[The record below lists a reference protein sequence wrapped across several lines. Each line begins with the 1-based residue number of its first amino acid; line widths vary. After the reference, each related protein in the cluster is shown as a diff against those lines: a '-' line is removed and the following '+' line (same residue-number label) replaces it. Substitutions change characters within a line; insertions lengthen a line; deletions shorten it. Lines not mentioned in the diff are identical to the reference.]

1 MFKSSKLNTLEI
13 PAVRMCFAE
22 CVNVVHC
29 TKEQRDGDQENA
41 AAAAHSLLK
50 WVHAH
55 PYFISISTP
64 DSSFYCA
71 RTHTERAVGENAS
84 EWARAERER
93 WRIHPSN
100 GLKREHA
107 FFARN
112 IYMSGWIHN
121 FGLKSGNTFQCT
133 TMAGVPPPQPPAC
146 LLLGSWSR
154 ARSPSLPHTRAPRF
168 CINTP
173 SSEIDWLLH
182 FLRPVV
188 RALHQLGMQNV

>member
-1 MFKSSKLNTLEI
+1 MSSI
-13 PAVRMCFAE
+13 S
-22 CVNVVHC
+22 

-41 AAAAHSLLK
+41 AAEAHSLLK

-71 RTHTERAVGENAS
+71 RTHTQRAAGENES
-84 EWARAERER
+84 ERAERDEESTR
-93 WRIHPSN
+93 AMDWKESTRFLRAIFTCQ
-100 GLKREHA
+100 GGYIILVWK
-107 FFARN
+107 
-112 IYMSGWIHN
+112 
-121 FGLKSGNTFQCT
+121 
-133 TMAGVPPPQPPAC
+133 AGTPFSAQQWPGCRLRCRQRAYCWKLEP
-146 LLLGSWSR
+146 R
-154 ARSPSLPHTRAPRF
+154 ARSPSLPHTRF

-188 RALHQLGMQNV
+188 RELHN